1 MIGIIAAMDVEVNAL
16 RELMQD
22 TEIKNVRNV
31 EVTTG
36 LLSGKEVVLCQ
47 SGVGK
52 VFAAISTTVILDE
65 FDIEYIINI
74 GSAGSLDSNV
84 RVGSV
89 VIPEMIAHHDI
100 DVPGWDKGFVETNK
114 RLYHADEKLINRAKT
129 LADDKTYFGPMVSG
143 ESFIYLPSQTTKII
157 ADYPGVVC
165 CEMEGAAIA
174 QTCDFMHVP
183 FIIIRSI
190 SDVTIEEGNE
200 VSYDE
205 FVVVAAKNSAK
216 YCEKFVKGN

>member
-16 RELMQD
+16 RELMNNV
-22 TEIKNVRNV
+22 EIKNLRNV
-31 EVTTG
+31 EFTTG
-36 LLSGKEVVLCQ
+36 LLSDKEVVLCQ

-52 VFAAISTTVILDE
+52 VFAAISTTVMLDE
-65 FDIEYIINI
+65 FDIEYVINI
-74 GSAGSLDSNV
+74 GSAGSLDAKV

-89 VIPEMIAHHDI
+89 VIPKLIGHHDI

-114 RLYHADEKLINRAKT
+114 RLYHADAKLIERAKK

-157 ADYPGVVC
+157 NEFPGVVC

-174 QTCDFMHVP
+174 QVCDFMKVP
-183 FIIIRSI
+183 CIVIRSI

-200 VSYDE
+200 VSFEE
-205 FVVVAAKNSAK
+205 FVKVAAKNSAK
-216 YCEKFVKGN
+216 YCERFVKEN